1 MGSTD
6 PKLARE
12 KLERHIEQQI
22 PGFRIEDKRKS
33 PLMRLLSKLLFFNKT
48 FSTGYVTTLYP
59 KVYVPELPWREKDHV
74 AAIATLAHEYVHLK
88 DRKRMWLF
96 FNFLYLFPQNLA
108 PFALLGAFGNSPLW
122 YLCLLFLLPIP
133 SPTRAWLEFRGYR
146 MTLAVW
152 CHFLGPN
159 WRYGKFIDSIVEKQF
174 SSSAYY
180 WMFPFDRY
188 LVKKFYLEHAR
199 RRNVP
204 EVREVLEILENN

>member
-12 KLERHIEQQI
+12 KLERHIEKQI

-108 PFALLGAFGNSPLW
+108 PFALLGVFDSEPLW
-122 YLCLLFLLPIP
+122 FLCLLFLLPIP

-146 MTLAVW
+146 MTLAIW
-152 CHFLGPN
+152 AHFLKDKLDTG
-159 WRYGKFIDSIVEKQF
+159 RFINSIVDKNF
-174 SSSAYY
+174 AGSAYY
-180 WMFPFDRY
+180 WMFPFRRY
-188 LVKKFYLEHAR
+188 MLNKFYSYHDR
-199 RRNVP
+199 RRNIP
-204 EVREVLEILENN
+204 EIQEVLNVIENS